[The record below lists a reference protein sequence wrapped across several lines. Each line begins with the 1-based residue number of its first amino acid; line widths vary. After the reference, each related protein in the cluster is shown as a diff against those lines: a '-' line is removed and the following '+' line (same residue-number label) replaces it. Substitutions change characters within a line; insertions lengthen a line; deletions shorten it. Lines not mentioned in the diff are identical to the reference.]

1 MKHCDVA
8 IVGGGIL
15 GVAHALEAIRL
26 GRRVVLFEK
35 EGAAWG
41 ASVRNFGMVWPIG
54 QPEAYLSAALLSRE
68 RWLSLSEK
76 AGFWAAPAGSLH
88 LAHRPDEQ
96 AVLEEFMSMQ
106 AGEGY
111 RVRAVTPAE
120 ACRLSP
126 AVKQEGLRM
135 AMFSET
141 EVNVDPR
148 QALQQLHRYL
158 QSLEGVEIRYRQAV
172 RSVDFPYLQAGEQQ
186 WKAEQIIIC
195 SGTDFETLFPAHYQQ
210 MDMTKCKLQMM
221 RTRPQPA
228 GFDLGA
234 NLAAGLT
241 LQHYGAFA
249 GCPSLPA
256 LKSRIAEEQPHY
268 NQYGIHVLLSATAAG
283 ELTIGDSHAY
293 GQDLDPF
300 IQAEINDLI
309 LKELYRFARFP
320 QGQIAEYWAGYYAKS
335 SRGESILRLSPQPGV
350 WIVNGIG
357 GAGMT
362 LSFGM
367 AQETFAQL

>member
-1 MKHCDVA
+1 MNHCEVA

-15 GVAHALEAIRL
+15 GIAHALEAARL
-26 GRRVVLFEK
+26 GRQVVLFERD
-35 EGAAWG
+35 GAAWG
-41 ASVRNFGMVWPIG
+41 ASVRNFGMIWPIG
-54 QPEAYLSAALLSRE
+54 QPAEQLATALVSRE

-96 AVLEEFMSMQ
+96 AVLEEFMALQ
-106 AGEGY
+106 GTHGY
-111 RVRAVTPAE
+111 RVRAVTAEE
-120 ACRLSP
+120 ACQLSP
-126 AVKQEGLRM
+126 AVRREGLQM
-135 AMFSET
+135 AMYSET

-158 QSLEGVEIRYRQAV
+158 QQQAHVEVRYRQAV
-172 RSVDFPYLQAGEQQ
+172 SKVDFPYLQAGSEQ

-210 MDMTKCKLQMM
+210 MEMTKCKLQMM

-228 GFDLGA
+228 GFDLGP

-241 LQHYGAFA
+241 LQHYGAFTS
-249 GCPSLPA
+249 CPSLSA
-256 LKSRIAEEQPHY
+256 LKQRIAAEQPLY
-268 NQYGIHVLLSATAAG
+268 NAYGIHVLLSATAAG
-283 ELTIGDSHAY
+283 ELTIGDSHEY
-293 GQDLDPF
+293 GQDLEPF
-300 IQAEINDLI
+300 VRTEINNLI
-309 LKELYRFARFP
+309 LRELNRFAHFP
-320 QGQIAEYWAGYYAKS
+320 DAQIAEYWAGYYAKS
-335 SRGESILRLSPQPGV
+335 TRGESIIRLSPQPGV

-367 AQETFAQL
+367 AAETFAQM